1 MLAFISLTLASL
13 LYSPS
18 MSRSSVED
26 LGFIVGAWRGETQG
40 MVIEEVWLPA
50 TQGNMACVFR
60 MSDDTHV
67 SLLEL
72 GSITDTDEGA
82 VFYLRHFD
90 SALVPWA
97 TEADGP
103 LEARVELIDEDSLR
117 FNITDPSRGVEA
129 ITYDVEGDTLTA
141 NVIFGAERDPFTLV
155 FQRQK

>member
-1 MLAFISLTLASL
+1 MFTFIALALASL
-13 LYSPS
+13 LSTPDAS
-18 MSRSSVED
+18 QAAVED
-26 LGFIVGAWRGETQG
+26 LGFIVGAWRGEAQG

-72 GSITDTDEGA
+72 GSITDTEEGA

-97 TEADGP
+97 TEVDGP

-117 FNITDPSRGVEA
+117 FNVTDPSRGVEA

-155 FQRQK
+155 FQREK